1 MDNNLFEEL
10 LQSVKEAGAIMR
22 GEMPPSRV
30 FVYEVSS
37 VRQVREKTG
46 LSQADFAKKIK
57 VSPKTLQG
65 WETGKQ
71 KPKGTAEVLMRLLD
85 KNPEL
90 VQSV

>member
-46 LSQADFAKKIK
+46 LSQADFAKKNQ
-57 VSPKTLQG
+57 SQSQNL
-65 WETGKQ
+65 
-71 KPKGTAEVLMRLLD
+71 ARLGNRQA
-85 KNPEL
+85 KI
-90 VQSV
+90 QRYC

>member
-37 VRQVREKTG
+37 VRQVRKKTG
-46 LSQADFAKKIK
+46 SQADFAKKSK
-57 VSPKTLQG
+57 SVPKPYKA
-65 WETGKQ
+65 GKQ
-71 KPKGTAEVLMRLLD
+71 AS
-85 KNPEL
+85 KNPKVL
-90 VQSV
+90 PKC

>member
-37 VRQVREKTG
+37 IRQVREKTG